1 MIDRSQTARYHL
13 SRVKDLIVLGRVDFK
28 GKRPKNRETMKKLGL
43 DADAALTQI
52 RRLKDGEFYG
62 VDIEPGKL
70 DADVYLK
77 KISGMEVYIKFKIEK
92 PNLVIISFHENE
104 TGYKP

>member
-1 MIDRSQTARYHL
+1 MINRSQTAKYSL
-13 SRVKDLIVLGRVDFK
+13 LAVKELIVFRRVDFK
-28 GKRPKNRETMKKLGL
+28 EKRDKNRETMKKLGL
-43 DADAALTQI
+43 DADAALKQI
-52 RRLKDGEFYG
+52 LKLKPKNFYG

-77 KISGMEVYIKFKIEK
+77 KISGMDVYIKFKIEK
-92 PNLVIISFHENE
+92 PNLVIISFHEDE